1 MTNNKTLPM
10 TVANTSFLIDR
21 MGEDCH
27 PLQFLR
33 ELTQNAI
40 EAIRRTPEKCGEIIW
55 DVDWISL
62 DLGDQKAYK
71 LSITDN
77 GDGMT
82 GPEMV
87 KYINQLSSS
96 IAKQSFRANYGVGA
110 KIATAPR
117 NHAGLIYLSWK
128 EGEGSMIHLWRDP
141 QTQQYGLRQI
151 QRPDGSYGHY
161 GKVED
166 TVKPERVRE
175 HGTMVILMGNS
186 PEEDTIKAPPDAR
199 SPSRWVAKYLNSRY
213 FQLPKGIT
221 IKAREGWQ
229 YPRSDKDRNLLRE
242 VTGQKAYLEK
252 QSVASGTVRLTN
264 ANVHWWI
271 LKDSDALTQ
280 NCGFIESSG
289 HTAIL
294 YENELYEMATGRSAT
309 ARLQELG
316 VILGHRRVVIY
327 VEPLA
332 DAKAEITTNTARTH
346 VLINSQ
352 PSPWAD
358 WAGEFRQKMPEEIS
372 RLIEEVA
379 AGSTARDYT
388 KAVRE
393 RLKAI
398 RDLFKLSR
406 YRPSGKGDL
415 TIDTE
420 TTTRGGQPKHRGGE
434 STGAGGRSGT
444 TGGQAGNVYS
454 VFLKVDGIP
463 GRETQSD
470 PFPEVR
476 WISTTDGTRT
486 EGDLEDRAA
495 RFRLEQNLLLINADF
510 RVFTDMVDWC
520 CRERKCEG
528 GVVVQET
535 VKEVVQGWFQQT
547 LTETVIGVQALQN
560 SKQWSDKD
568 IRDALSE
575 EALTAAVMPRYHVH
589 NCSKRDVAIK
599 LGRLQA
605 V

>member
-1 MTNNKTLPM
+1 MTSEKTLPM
-10 TVANTSFLIDR
+10 TVDNTAFLIDR

-40 EAIRRTPEKCGEIIW
+40 EAIGRTPQKQGEIIW
-55 DVDWISL
+55 DVDWISR
-62 DLGDQKAYK
+62 DLGDKKTYK

-96 IAKQSFRANYGVGA
+96 IAKQSFGTNYGVGA
-110 KIATAPR
+110 KIAAAPR

-141 QTQQYGLRQI
+141 ETQQYGLRQI
-151 QRPDGSYGHY
+151 ERPDGSYGHY
-161 GKVED
+161 GEVEG
-166 TVKPERVRE
+166 TVKPEMING
-175 HGTMVILMGNS
+175 HGTRVILMGNS
-186 PEEDTIKAPPDAR
+186 PEEDTMKAPPDAR
-199 SPSRWVAKYLNSRY
+199 SPSRWIAKYLNSRY

-229 YPRSDKDRNLLRE
+229 YPRSDRDRNVLRE
-242 VTGQKAYLEK
+242 VTGQKSYLEK
-252 QSVASGTVRLTN
+252 QSVASGKVQLTN
-264 ANVHWWI
+264 GDVHWWI

-294 YENELYEMATGRSAT
+294 YENELYELATARSAT
-309 ARLQELG
+309 ARLQEFG
-316 VILGHRRVVIY
+316 VIMGHRRVVIY

-332 DAKAEITTNTARTH
+332 AAKTEITTNTARTH
-346 VLINSQ
+346 LLINNQS
-352 PSPWAD
+352 SPWAD
-358 WAGEFRQKMPEEIS
+358 WAGEFRRKMPKEIS
-372 RLIEEVA
+372 KLIEEVA
-379 AGSTARDYT
+379 AGSTVKDHT
-388 KAVRE
+388 QAVRE

-406 YRPSGKGDL
+406 YRPSEQGDQ
-415 TIDTE
+415 TIDE
-420 TTTRGGQPKHRGGE
+420 DTTTRGGQPKHRGDAFKGSE
-434 STGAGGRSGT
+434 GKSGT
-444 TGGQAGNVYS
+444 TGGQVGNVYS
-454 VFLKVDGIP
+454 VFLKADGIP
-463 GRETQSD
+463 GRETQPD
-470 PFPEVR
+470 VFPEVR
-476 WISTTDGTRT
+476 WISATDGTRA

-520 CRERKCEG
+520 CRERKSG
-528 GVVVQET
+528 GEIVSQGI
-535 VKEVVQGWFQQT
+535 VKEVVHSWYQQA

-568 IRDALSE
+568 TYEALSE
-575 EALTAAVMPRYHVH
+575 EALTAAVMQRYHVH
-589 NCSKRDVAIK
+589 NCSKRDVALK
-599 LGRLQA
+599 LGRLRA

>member
-1 MTNNKTLPM
+1 MTSEKTLPM
-10 TVANTSFLIDR
+10 TIDNTAFMLDR
-21 MGEDCH
+21 LGQDCH

-40 EAIRRTPEKCGEIIW
+40 EAIGRTPEKHGEIIW

-62 DLGDQKAYK
+62 DLGDKKTYK

-96 IAKQSFRANYGVGA
+96 IAKQSFRTNYGVGA
-110 KIATAPR
+110 KIAAAPR

-161 GKVED
+161 GEVED
-166 TVKPERVRE
+166 TVKPKRIKE

-186 PEEDTIKAPPDAR
+186 PEEDTIEAPPNAR
-199 SPSRWVAKYLNSRY
+199 SPSRWIAKYLNSRY

-221 IKAREGWQ
+221 VKAREGWQ
-229 YPRSDKDRNLLRE
+229 YTRSDKDRNLLRE
-242 VTGQKAYLEK
+242 VTGQKTYLEK
-252 QSVASGTVRLTN
+252 QSVASGTVQLTN

-271 LKDSDALTQ
+271 LNDSDALTQ
-280 NCGFIESSG
+280 NCGLIESSG

-309 ARLQELG
+309 ARLQGFG

-358 WAGEFRQKMPEEIS
+358 WTREFRQKMPEEIS
-372 RLIEEVA
+372 KLIEQVA

-388 KAVRE
+388 KAVRD

-406 YRPSGKGDL
+406 YRPSRKGDL

-420 TTTRGGQPKHRGGE
+420 TTTRGGQPKHQGGE

-463 GRETQSD
+463 GRETQPD

-476 WISTTDGTRT
+476 WISTTDGTRA

-528 GVVVQET
+528 GVVIQET
-535 VKEVVQGWFQQT
+535 VKEVVQSWFQQT

-560 SKQWSDKD
+560 SQQWSDKD
-568 IRDALSE
+568 IRNALSE
-575 EALTAAVMPRYHVH
+575 EALTAAVMPRYHIH

-599 LGRLQA
+599 LGRLRA